1 MPQPPSATSST
12 SFDPKVV
19 VAQPAWETALR
30 AKARETLA
38 ALNTMAVQASP
49 VTFII
54 EKVPV
59 EFSWTTTEATFDINT
74 GMYALRMPLPWITG
88 KA

>member
-1 MPQPPSATSST
+1 MPQPTTSST
-12 SFDPKVV
+12 SFDPRQV

-30 AKARETLA
+30 AKARETLS
-38 ALNTMAVQASP
+38 ALTTMAVQASP
-49 VTFII
+49 VTFLV

-59 EFSWTTTEATFDINT
+59 EFSWDARDAMFDINA
-74 GMYALRMPLPWITG
+74 GMYTLQLPLSWITG